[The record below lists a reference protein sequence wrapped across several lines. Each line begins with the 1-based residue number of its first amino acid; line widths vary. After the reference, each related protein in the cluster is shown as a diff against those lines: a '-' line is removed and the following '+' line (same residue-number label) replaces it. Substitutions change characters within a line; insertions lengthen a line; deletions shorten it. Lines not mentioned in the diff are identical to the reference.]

1 MSKVMEVGDGMVT
14 VENPFSLAS
23 KALHPGWSNVFTRF
37 CVNCGIPRARREE
50 PAEHAVQR
58 GARGEQR

>member
-1 MSKVMEVGDGMVT
+1 MSKVTEAGDGVVM
-14 VENPFSLAS
+14 VENPFSLAP
-23 KALHPGWSNVFTRF
+23 KALHPGWSNVFIRF

-50 PAEHAVQR
+50 PAECAVQR